1 MATENI
7 ELEGEKL
14 DILQE
19 NNEEETETTPDF
31 EEIELST
38 LNKLPPKPKI
48 EPRTP
53 EHFALIEKIF
63 SYKKTFPN
71 ECAHIQTDKFDK
83 LSFAE
88 LQGMAE
94 MCRKS
99 AADRKDGQI
108 HKLGFKAVL
117 SFSEIYLAPKLKM
130 NLRGLTNTAMKDD
143 DLMKTLDEI
152 ALAQD
157 WTTRNIPP
165 EQRLIFGLGV
175 LALRINNA
183 NKLTEKAQNL
193 HISQETTTE
202 TEKFDEL

>member
-1 MATENI
+1 MATEKI

-19 NNEEETETTPDF
+19 NENEETAETE
-31 EEIELST
+31 EINLPII
-38 LNKLPPKPKI
+38 NKLPPKPKV

-53 EHFALIEKIF
+53 DHFALIDKIY

-71 ECAHIQTDKFDK
+71 ECEHIQTDKFDK
-83 LSFAE
+83 ASLAE
-88 LQGMAE
+88 LQGVAE
-94 MCRKS
+94 LCRKS
-99 AADRKDGQI
+99 AAERKDGQI
-108 HKLGFKAVL
+108 HKLGFKAAL
-117 SFSEIYLAPKLKM
+117 SFAEIYVAPKMKM
-130 NLRGLTNTAMKDD
+130 NLRGLTNTAMQDED
-143 DLMKTLDEI
+143 IMKTLDEI

-175 LALRINNA
+175 LCLRINNA
-183 NKLTEKAQNL
+183 NKLSENSQIL
-193 HISQETTTE
+193 QETDKE